1 MKVKEALELVEK
13 RVRCANMCYK
23 TVPMCK
29 FDCANCQYR
38 LDDGEQERFAEALEF
53 VWKTAKNRISGSAI
67 IKEEVEPICKHLSP
81 CGMCDVQTKAFGMIM
96 KCSEVTKDA
105 RNS

>member
-1 MKVKEALELVEK
+1 MNVKKALKIVEK
-13 RVRCANMCYK
+13 RVRCANLSSMNYCHH
-23 TVPMCK
+23 
-29 FDCANCQYR
+29 NCPKCEYTIEP
-38 LDDGEQERFAEALEF
+38 GTEKEYAEALEF
-53 VWKTAKNRISGSAI
+53 VWKTAKTRIIGSAV

-81 CGMCDVQTKAFGMIM
+81 CGLCDVQTKAFGMIM